1 MGSAKDLERRHGYS
15 RRSVL
20 GKLGLGLTAIA
31 GAALLLR
38 SRIPMGDDGDHTAAL
53 PGPDSIFHP
62 RSDPGMEGPKSSEK
76 T

>member
-1 MGSAKDLERRHGYS
+1 MASAKDLERPQGYS

-38 SRIPMGDDGDHTAAL
+38 NRIPMGDDGDHAASL

-62 RSDPGMEGPKSSEK
+62 RSDPRNDGPESRENS
-76 T
+76 

>member
-1 MGSAKDLERRHGYS
+1 MPADRSGEPRDHS
-15 RRSVL
+15 RRKAL

-38 SRIPMGDDGDHTAAL
+38 NVIPSGDDDPQDQGL

-62 RSDPGMEGPKSSEK
+62 RSDHRTGSRDA
-76 T
+76 

>member
-1 MGSAKDLERRHGYS
+1 MPADQNNDRQTGYS
-15 RRSVL
+15 RRTVL

-38 SRIPMGDDGDHTAAL
+38 NHLPTGDDGDHAAAL

-62 RSDPGMEGPKSSEK
+62 RQRPRMDGPESGE
-76 T
+76 TT